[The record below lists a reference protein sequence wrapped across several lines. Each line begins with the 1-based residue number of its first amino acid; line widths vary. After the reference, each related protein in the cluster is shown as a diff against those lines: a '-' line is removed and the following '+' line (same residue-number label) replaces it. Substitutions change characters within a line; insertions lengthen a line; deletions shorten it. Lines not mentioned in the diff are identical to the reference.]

1 MFLAGNRTLS
11 GGIFC
16 EQYNRRVI
24 VMNIEHPKLEI
35 NTRTDGDIMIVA
47 PRGRATLGENSEIFD
62 RELQRITG
70 TGCKK
75 LLVDLSGL
83 LQMDSSG
90 ISALVRQCTG
100 LTRKGGSLRLVC
112 PAGRVY
118 DALSV
123 TRLLDAI
130 PTFPTL
136 ASALES
142 FHAAPKS
149 AIK

>member
-1 MFLAGNRTLS
+1 
-11 GGIFC
+11 
-16 EQYNRRVI
+16 
-24 VMNIEHPKLEI
+24 MNLEHPKLEI
-35 NTRTDGDIMIVA
+35 NTRTDGDIVIVE
-47 PRGRATLGENSEIFD
+47 PRGRATLGENSELFD
-62 RELQRITG
+62 RELQRITA

-83 LQMDSSG
+83 IQMDSSG

-112 PAGRVY
+112 PAGRVH

-130 PTFPTL
+130 PTFSNL
-136 ASALES
+136 AAALES
-142 FHAAPKS
+142 FQAAPKS
-149 AIK
+149 AAK

>member
-1 MFLAGNRTLS
+1 
-11 GGIFC
+11 
-16 EQYNRRVI
+16 
-24 VMNIEHPKLEI
+24 MNLEHPKLEI
-35 NTRTDGDIMIVA
+35 NTRTDGDIIIVE
-47 PRGRATLGENSEIFD
+47 PRGRATLGENSELFD
-62 RELQRITG
+62 RELQRITA

-83 LQMDSSG
+83 IQMDSSG

-112 PAGRVY
+112 PAGRVH

-130 PTFPTL
+130 PTFSNL
-136 ASALES
+136 AAALES
-142 FHAAPKS
+142 FQAAPKS
-149 AIK
+149 AAK

>member
-1 MFLAGNRTLS
+1 
-11 GGIFC
+11 
-16 EQYNRRVI
+16 
-24 VMNIEHPKLEI
+24 MNVEHPKLEI
-35 NTRTDGDIMIVA
+35 NTRTDGDIIVVE
-47 PRGRATLGENSEIFD
+47 PRGRATLGENSELFD
-62 RELQRITG
+62 RELQRITA

-83 LQMDSSG
+83 IQMDSSG

-112 PAGRVY
+112 PAGRVH

-130 PTFPTL
+130 PTFSNL

-142 FHAAPKS
+142 FQAAPKP
-149 AIK
+149 ATK

>member
-1 MFLAGNRTLS
+1 
-11 GGIFC
+11 
-16 EQYNRRVI
+16 
-24 VMNIEHPKLEI
+24 MNLEHPKLEI
-35 NTRTDGDIMIVA
+35 STRTDGDIMIVE
-47 PRGRATLGENSEIFD
+47 PRGRATLGENSEFLD
-62 RELQRITG
+62 HELQRITAS
-70 TGCKK
+70 GCKK

-90 ISALVRQCTG
+90 ISALVRQCTR

-142 FHAAPKS
+142 FQAAAPKS
-149 AIK
+149 ATT

>member
-1 MFLAGNRTLS
+1 MS
-11 GGIFC
+11 D
-16 EQYNRRVI
+16 
-24 VMNIEHPKLEI
+24 MNLEHPKLEI
-35 NTRTDGDIMIVA
+35 STRADGDIMIVE
-47 PRGRATLGENSEIFD
+47 PRGRATLGENSELFD
-62 RELQRITG
+62 RELQRISA

-75 LLVDLSGL
+75 MLVDLSGL
-83 LQMDSSG
+83 VQMDSSG

-136 ASALES
+136 TAALER
-142 FHAAPKS
+142 FHAATPKS
-149 AIK
+149 SAQ